1 MFYCNSSCVTHDQ
14 LKRDIYVKEH
24 KYACNNWSTDP
35 DFSRH
40 GFSFSKHVRASRHVF
55 RLCRDVCIDLN
66 FGLSLAAGDLKN
78 ANSRSEERFETAE
91 QVQTLNVWVDD
102 SLSAATP

>member
-1 MFYCNSSCVTHDQ
+1 MGQPNKTIKKVFKNTLVFYCNSQCVTRDQ

-24 KYACNNWSTDP
+24 RYACKNSSTDP

-55 RLCRDVCIDLN
+55 RLWTR
-66 FGLSLAAGDLKN
+66 LAYCAGN
-78 ANSRSEERFETAE
+78 ANSM
-91 QVQTLNVWVDD
+91 
-102 SLSAATP
+102 